1 MHPAAS
7 ECGQLASYLL
17 ILLWTLGVSWLAE
30 IMEENVFCS
39 IQQVSGVVS
48 CLCKLSES
56 HLLDIIVIVLYHVVS
71 ILSLPKHSI
80 ELYLNLV
87 QSSIITRMG
96 RVLLCI
102 FKSRIISGPNS
113 QSEGG
118 RGPGPCSLISGDV

>member
-1 MHPAAS
+1 M
-7 ECGQLASYLL
+7 
-17 ILLWTLGVSWLAE
+17 AE

-56 HLLDIIVIVLYHVVS
+56 HLLDIIVIVYHVA
-71 ILSLPKHSI
+71 IHST
-80 ELYLNLV
+80 ELYLHLV

-102 FKSRIISGPNS
+102 LTFKSLGLFLAPIPRVRA
-113 QSEGG
+113 GG
-118 RGPGPCSLISGDV
+118 AWPLLSDL

>member
-1 MHPAAS
+1 
-7 ECGQLASYLL
+7 
-17 ILLWTLGVSWLAE
+17 
-30 IMEENVFCS
+30 MEENVFCS

-56 HLLDIIVIVLYHVVS
+56 HLLDIIVILYHVA
-71 ILSLPKHSI
+71 IHST

-102 FKSRIISGPNS
+102 FKSLGLFLAPIPRVRAGGAGPLLS
-113 QSEGG
+113 D
-118 RGPGPCSLISGDV
+118 L